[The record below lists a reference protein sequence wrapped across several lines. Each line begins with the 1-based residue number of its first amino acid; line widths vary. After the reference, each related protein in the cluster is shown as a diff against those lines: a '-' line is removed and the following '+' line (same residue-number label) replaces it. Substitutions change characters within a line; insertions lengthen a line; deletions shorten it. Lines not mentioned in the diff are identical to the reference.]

1 MAGRF
6 TNTTYTRTVD
16 NLVKATKGVLN
27 NPYYLYTDKKPTK
40 VTYYKQNLEKTTLD
54 PDSGLN
60 YSHIGQHSPI
70 RFNKIENFYI
80 YGIDQIPTTL
90 EAGDYG
96 LETEDVTGEAIILP
110 NMIVPTMGD
119 YFSIPYVK
127 EDVLFR
133 VNAVNSDTLDNGSNV
148 YQIEY
153 KLERVEATSEIE
165 SQVVQTFKCIVNNIG
180 TDFKCIIEDTSYDL
194 IDKLENTMEE
204 ITLAYQV
211 FFDAKVQ
218 NFVYMYNG
226 YHFYDPYLIEFM
238 LRNKLMTYGS
248 EYFYVHH
255 GAVVP
260 KTFGYD
266 YTKTL
271 YYLLEH
277 PEEKDTRKIYNMA
290 TAVGITDINSLM
302 TTRQETFY
310 QITYNDPNKVN
321 ARIEIFPMEVID
333 RIHTGEFYNDTD
345 PLEKRVYNL
354 MIAYFKED
362 YDYIQGNLLDMIRQL
377 DYTENREFFYLIP
390 INIFIIKSFI
400 LHLMEK

>member
-40 VTYYKQNLEKTTLD
+40 VTYYKQNLERTTLD

-194 IDKLENTMEE
+194 IEKLESTMEE
-204 ITLAYQV
+204 ITLAYQI

-333 RIHTGEFYNDTD
+333 RIHTGEFYNDID

-390 INIFIIKSFI
+390 VNIFIIKSFI

>member
-40 VTYYKQNLEKTTLD
+40 VTYYKQNLERTTLD

-194 IDKLENTMEE
+194 IEKLESTMEE
-204 ITLAYQV
+204 ITLAYQI